1 MGENAR
7 TYLVEHLDRRE
18 KLDETLQ
25 LLQKLVLA

>member
-7 TYLVEHLDRRE
+7 AHLVKNLDRRE

-25 LLQKLVLA
+25 LLKSLVNV